1 MTTSDYNAADG
12 CNIVYSEYATV
23 PGCSTNE
30 NGQSNSAEHQGY
42 NVYIWTVGEL
52 APEDP
57 SAPAP
62 VALEPYQ
69 TVEYN
74 DVFDQIHCSPSF
86 SGSTENFEGARSMCE
101 NWTGPDGTSAPGD
114 WVLWSLRAASDI
126 QKFKDQLGNPQL
138 NGCWSSMWMW
148 WGLTDDFDGN
158 GGTQESG
165 IQGHEIKLLKRAFYR
180 PKIPRQGQTCAAE
193 GDWTD
198 LWGNKVNMQEFID
211 LGLMNTLDNGAESN
225 DPAGHDC
232 IEGHADTLLQDQ
244 NCMNNMHYACIP
256 KWKGVDGALA
266 PGTTPGEVS
275 DLVQF

>member
-12 CNIVYSEYATV
+12 CNIVYSEDATA

-30 NGQSNSAEHQGY
+30 NGRSNSAEHQGY

-74 DVFDQIHCSPSF
+74 DVFDQIHCSPAF
-86 SGSTENFEGARSMCE
+86 AQSTENFEGARSMCE
-101 NWTGPDGTSAPGD
+101 NWTGPDGTSTPGD
-114 WVLWSLRAASDI
+114 WVLWSVRAASDI

-165 IQGHEIKLLKRAFYR
+165 ISDY
-180 PKIPRQGQTCAAE
+180 
-193 GDWTD
+193 
-198 LWGNKVNMQEFID
+198 
-211 LGLMNTLDNGAESN
+211 SN
-225 DPAGHDC
+225 
-232 IEGHADTLLQDQ
+232 IL
-244 NCMNNMHYACIP
+244 Y
-256 KWKGVDGALA
+256 
-266 PGTTPGEVS
+266 S
-275 DLVQF
+275 F

>member
-1 MTTSDYNAADG
+1 MTTSDYNAGDG
-12 CNIVYSEYATV
+12 CNIVYSEDATAA
-23 PGCSTNE
+23 GCSTNE
-30 NGQSNSAEHQGY
+30 NGRSNSAEHQGY
-42 NVYIWTVGEL
+42 NVYIWTVGVM

-74 DVFDQIHCSPSF
+74 DVFDQIHCSPAF
-86 SGSTENFEGARSMCE
+86 SASTENFEGARSMCE

-158 GGTQESG
+158 GGTQEYG
-165 IQGHEIKLLKRAFYR
+165 ISVRWIE
-180 PKIPRQGQTCAAE
+180 
-193 GDWTD
+193 
-198 LWGNKVNMQEFID
+198 
-211 LGLMNTLDNGAESN
+211 TLSICLN
-225 DPAGHDC
+225 
-232 IEGHADTLLQDQ
+232 
-244 NCMNNMHYACIP
+244 
-256 KWKGVDGALA
+256 
-266 PGTTPGEVS
+266 
-275 DLVQF
+275 